1 MDLQRSIAI
10 SASGLKAQ
18 SLRMR
23 VVAENLANQGTMAAA
38 PGEEPY
44 RRKIVMF
51 KDVLD
56 RETGAS
62 SVKVSKVTVD
72 QSDFQKVYMPSHPGA
87 DEQGYV
93 LKPNVNS
100 IIESSDMKEAQRSY
114 EANLNAVEAAKS
126 LTMRTIDLLR

>member
-10 SASGLKAQ
+10 SAAGLKAQ

-23 VVAENLANQGTMAAA
+23 VVAENLANKDTLATA
-38 PGEEPY
+38 PGEQPY
-44 RRKIVMF
+44 QRKVVMF

-56 RETGAS
+56 REVGAS
-62 SVKVSKVTVD
+62 TVKVDRVTVD
-72 QSDFQKVYMPSHPGA
+72 NSDFEKVYMPSHPGA
-87 DEQGYV
+87 DAQGYV
-93 LKPNVNS
+93 LKPNVNG
-100 IIESSDMKEAQRSY
+100 IIEASDMKEAQRSY

>member
-10 SASGLKAQ
+10 SAAGLKAQ

-23 VVAENLANQGTMAAA
+23 VVAENIANKDSLANA
-38 PGEEPY
+38 PGEAPY
-44 RRKIVMF
+44 QRKVVMF

-56 RETGAS
+56 REVGAHT
-62 SVKVSKVTVD
+62 VKVDRVTVD
-72 QSDFQKVYMPSHPGA
+72 NSDFQKVYMPNHPAA

-93 LKPNVNS
+93 LKPNVNG
-100 IIESSDMKEAQRSY
+100 IIEASDMKEAQRSY
-114 EANLNAVEAAKS
+114 EANLNAVEAAKT

>member
-10 SASGLKAQ
+10 SAAGLKAQ

-23 VVAENLANQGTMAAA
+23 VVAENLANKDSLATA
-38 PGEEPY
+38 PGEQPY
-44 RRKIVMF
+44 QRKVVLF

-56 RETGAS
+56 REIGART
-62 SVKVSKVTVD
+62 VKVDRVTTD
-72 QSDFQKVYMPSHPGA
+72 NSDYEKIYMPSHPGA
-87 DEQGYV
+87 DAQGYV
-93 LKPNVNS
+93 LKPNVNG
-100 IIESSDMKEAQRSY
+100 IIEASDMKEAQRSY

>member
-10 SASGLKAQ
+10 SAAGLKAQ

-23 VVAENLANQGTMAAA
+23 VVAENLANKDSLANA
-38 PGEEPY
+38 PGDAPY
-44 RRKIVMF
+44 QRKVVMF

-56 RETGAS
+56 REVGAHT
-62 SVKVSKVTVD
+62 VKVDRVTVD
-72 QSDFQKVYMPSHPGA
+72 NSEFQKVYMPNHPAA
-87 DEQGYV
+87 DGQGYV
-93 LKPNVNS
+93 LKPNVNG
-100 IIESSDMKEAQRSY
+100 IIEASDMKEAQRSY

>member
-1 MDLQRSIAI
+1 MDLQRSMAI
-10 SASGLKAQ
+10 SAAGLKAQ

-23 VVAENLANQGTMAAA
+23 VVAENLANKDSVAQS
-38 PGEEPY
+38 PGELPY
-44 RRKIVMF
+44 QRKVVMF

-56 RETGAS
+56 RQLGART
-62 SVKVSKVTVD
+62 VKVDRVTVD
-72 QSDFQKVYMPSHPGA
+72 TTDFEKVYMPGHPAA
-87 DEQGYV
+87 DAQGYV

-100 IIESSDMKEAQRSY
+100 VIEATDMKEAQRSY

>member
-1 MDLQRSIAI
+1 MDLDRSIAI
-10 SASGLKAQ
+10 SAAGLKAQ

-23 VVAENLANQGTMAAA
+23 VIAENLANKDTMGAA
-38 PGEEPY
+38 PGEQPY
-44 RRKIVMF
+44 QRKVVMF

-56 RETGAS
+56 REIGATT
-62 SVKVSKVTVD
+62 VKVDRVTVD
-72 QSDFQKVYMPSHPGA
+72 RSDFEKVYMPSHPGA